1 MVTNVTEATLATL
14 RDLVAA
20 RFPQGYRLITIT
32 AVDVGEAVELLYHFD
47 RNYELSHV
55 RLRVAKGTVVPSISG
70 IYACAALVENEIQ
83 DLFGVEFEGLA
94 LNYEGRFMLAAEAP
108 LAPMVRTPAA
118 RAAARA
124 GEMRM

>member
-1 MVTNVTEATLATL
+1 MLTNVTEATVETL

-47 RNYELSHV
+47 RNYELSHI
-55 RLRVAKGTVVPSISG
+55 RLRVAKGTAVPSISE

-83 DLFGVEFEGLA
+83 DLFGVQFEGLA

-108 LAPMVRTPAA
+108 LAPMLRTPAA
-118 RAAARA
+118 RAAAHA
-124 GEMRM
+124 GEMKM

>member
-1 MVTNVTEATLATL
+1 MLANVTEATLETL
-14 RDLVAA
+14 RDVVAA